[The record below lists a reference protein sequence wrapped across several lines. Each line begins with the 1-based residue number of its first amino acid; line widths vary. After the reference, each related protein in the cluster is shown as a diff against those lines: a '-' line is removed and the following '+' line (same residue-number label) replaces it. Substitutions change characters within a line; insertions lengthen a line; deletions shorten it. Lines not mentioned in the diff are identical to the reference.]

1 MWFPVHSSKD
11 SSKSLIKKPLPF
23 AGEAS
28 LSFGLETADNAEGG
42 EQGRESGN
50 NHLDDCLDNVLFHS
64 LSERPSKSPLRGGL
78 TVEGFC

>member
-1 MWFPVHSSKD
+1 MATTGANPGTQMED
-11 SSKSLIKKPLPF
+11 PPRPSLNRE
-23 AGEAS
+23 GER
-28 LSFGLETADNAEGG
+28 LEAADNAEGG

-50 NHLDDCLDNVLFHS
+50 NHLDDCLDDVLFHS

>member
-28 LSFGLETADNAEGG
+28 LSFGLEAADNTEGG

-50 NHLDDCLDNVLFHS
+50 NHLDDCLDNVLFHN
-64 LSERPSKSPLRGGL
+64 LNLNMKKARCP
-78 TVEGFC
+78 

>member
-28 LSFGLETADNAEGG
+28 LSFGLEAADNTEGG
-42 EQGRESGN
+42 EQGRC
-50 NHLDDCLDNVLFHS
+50 H
-64 LSERPSKSPLRGGL
+64 PSFFFIYPRVTLLMAISVR
-78 TVEGFC
+78 